1 MSLLFTLINNLWKT
15 VKILYFYFFQIFPL
29 LIISVFLFIV
39 LIFGFQNNKNLY
51 NVIYPNKI
59 NINEQNNN
67 ENINKYKSKY
77 IRQIP
82 NDNYDRI
89 TKETTKIELEK
100 LYTNPNFISMLNE
113 KGNQKSEW
121 VWQIKEKYGFNSDV
135 SETLNSM

>member
-1 MSLLFTLINNLWKT
+1 M
-15 VKILYFYFFQIFPL
+15 
-29 LIISVFLFIV
+29 FLFIV

-77 IRQIP
+77 IRQIS